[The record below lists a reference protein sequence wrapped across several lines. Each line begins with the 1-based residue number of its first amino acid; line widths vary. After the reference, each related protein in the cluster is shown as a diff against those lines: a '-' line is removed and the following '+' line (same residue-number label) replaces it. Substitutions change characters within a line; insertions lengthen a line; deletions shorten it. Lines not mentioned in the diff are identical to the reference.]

1 VTDNVDKIAE
11 GIHRIP
17 LPLPLDDL
25 TSINAYAI
33 ESHAG
38 VVLIDPGWATAAT
51 EQALI
56 AALHELGYALRD
68 VTTMIAT
75 HAHWD
80 HYTQALKI
88 RQEHGGSVYLGRQE
102 HHSLD
107 AFDTLTGA
115 YPRQVDLLRKA
126 GAPELAAVIDALKLE
141 EYEKDVPFGKP
152 DVWLDN
158 DHTIDLGD
166 RVLSIHATPG
176 HTRGHVVIADW
187 ETGVL
192 FTGDH
197 ILPRITPSVGFE
209 RQPEELP
216 LASFLRSL
224 DLMLGLPD
232 ATMLPAHGAVSPSVH
247 ARAQALLDH
256 HAERLQTIQQIAGG
270 NRSPYEVAC
279 ELPWT
284 RRRRRLDELTPVH
297 QMVAVLEV
305 AAHMAVAERAKV

>member
-1 VTDNVDKIAE
+1 MTDNVDKIAE

-38 VVLIDPGWATAAT
+38 LVLIDPGWATAT
-51 EQALI
+51 SEQALI
-56 AALHELGYALRD
+56 VALDELGYSFRD

-80 HYTQALKI
+80 HYTQAIKI
-88 RQEHGGSVYLGRQE
+88 REQHGGSLYLGRQE
-102 HHSLD
+102 HHSID
-107 AFDTLTGA
+107 AFDSLTGA

-126 GAPELAAVIDALKLE
+126 GASELADVIEGLELE
-141 EYEKDVPFGKP
+141 EHEKDVPFGQP
-152 DVWLDN
+152 DVWLDD

-176 HTRGHVVIADW
+176 HTRGHVVVADW
-187 ETGVL
+187 DAGVL

-209 RQPEELP
+209 RQPEDLP

-224 DLMLGLPD
+224 DLMLELPD
-232 ATMLPAHGAVSPSVH
+232 AAMLPAHGAVSPSVH
-247 ARAQALLDH
+247 SRAQALLDH
-256 HAERLQTIQQIAGG
+256 HAERLQTIQQIADGG
-270 NRSPYEVAC
+270 RSAHEVASD
-279 ELPWT
+279 LAWT
-284 RRRRRLDELTPVH
+284 RRRRRLNELTPVH

-305 AAHMAVAERAKV
+305 AAHMAVADRTRV